1 MDGWTG
7 NIGHDIDVLVPG
19 EDDQLDGR
27 RDVIAGYLCTDST
40 CSSESRLWLLG
51 VLLESYFVLVWL

>member
-1 MDGWTG
+1 MVGWV
-7 NIGHDIDVLVPG
+7 ISAMISMFLVPG